1 MSPVEETN
9 PINPELIRT
18 QILDLVRQY
27 HTVKFGKMRDCTLFC
42 EAKLGAVPVFS
53 EDDGLRP
60 MQNAKK
66 QDLTPDLV
74 QEILV
79 ISAVVKD

>member
-1 MSPVEETN
+1 MPT
-9 PINPELIRT
+9 PEAIRS

-27 HTVKFGKMRDCTLFC
+27 HTVKFAPEVGKMRDCTLFC

-60 MQNAKK
+60 MQNAKNK
-66 QDLTPDLV
+66 DLTPDL